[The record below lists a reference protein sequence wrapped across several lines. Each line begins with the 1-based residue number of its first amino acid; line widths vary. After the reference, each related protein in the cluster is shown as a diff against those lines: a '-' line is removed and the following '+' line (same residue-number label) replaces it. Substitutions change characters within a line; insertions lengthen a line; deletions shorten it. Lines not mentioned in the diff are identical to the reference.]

1 MGAPEAKSDPQNTGP
16 IEVFVKMSSWLPR
29 AGQEG
34 PKEVQEVPRASQERS
49 GAAQDRSKSGPR
61 VAKSGPRAAQDRPRN
76 SPRGARSGPRG
87 QRRPQ
92 RLPGGS
98 TWANLGPTSANL
110 EPFWAAQLRNPTEK
124 MRYFQAIGRL
134 PLEPR
139 YLSLSCGPRLCKH
152 AASSLHV
159 RVNFSMWI
167 STATDSRSVDR

>member
-34 PKEVQEVPRASQERS
+34 PQEVQEVPRASPERS

-87 QRRPQ
+87 QRLPQ

-98 TWANLGPTSANL
+98 NLGQIGANFSQL
-110 EPFWAAQLRNPTEK
+110 GTIWAARPCFSHCQLDLPAATLEK
-124 MRYFQAIGRL
+124 LAAQARVGDRSFSTL
-134 PLEPR
+134 GL
-139 YLSLSCGPRLCKH
+139 
-152 AASSLHV
+152 V
-159 RVNFSMWI
+159 RRR
-167 STATDSRSVDR
+167 TANQ